1 MKCILALLKNIL
13 IQGQQ
18 SRLVL
23 WHQTVIFHYQIPDI
37 TWPQEYTGSAK
48 TGSCPYAKLL
58 LPALF
63 LKHSQLKQRF
73 LLNRRVIIFDI

>member
-13 IQGQQ
+13 IYGQQ

-23 WHQTVIFHYQIPDI
+23 WHQTIFHYQIPDI
-37 TWPQEYTGSAK
+37 TWPQEYIGSTK
-48 TGSCPYAKLL
+48 TGSCPYTKLL

-73 LLNRRVIIFDI
+73 LVNRRVIIFDI